1 MAFGNGSTT
10 VPSTR
15 IVSSFGLARE
25 HHLQVWSAPADFVF
39 RAAVGGPIGQGADRR
54 DYLIRRAI
62 AKRAG
67 SGSGADRMGGAA
79 RATQNQGA
87 AAEPTVWE
95 AQRERPRIRERQRS
109 RPYGRRSASDQ

>member
-39 RAAVGGPIGQGADRR
+39 RATLGAPNGQGADRR
-54 DYLIRRAI
+54 DYLIRRAF
-62 AKRAG
+62 AKQARSRRERQRSRPR
-67 SGSGADRMGGAA
+67 SGSGADRMGGEARATNGHEGAA
-79 RATQNQGA
+79 RATRSGSGA
-87 AAEPTVWE
+87 DRMGGE
-95 AQRERPRIRERQRS
+95 AR
-109 RPYGRRSASDQ
+109 AT

>member
-1 MAFGNGSTT
+1 MSAITLCPFSSSTRNMAFGNGSTT

-39 RAAVGGPIGQGADRR
+39 RATLGAPNGQGADRR

-67 SGSGADRMGGAA
+67 
-79 RATQNQGA
+79 A
-87 AAEPTVWE
+87 AAEPTGWE
-95 AQRERPRIRERQRS
+95 AKRERP
-109 RPYGRRSASDQ
+109 GVKG